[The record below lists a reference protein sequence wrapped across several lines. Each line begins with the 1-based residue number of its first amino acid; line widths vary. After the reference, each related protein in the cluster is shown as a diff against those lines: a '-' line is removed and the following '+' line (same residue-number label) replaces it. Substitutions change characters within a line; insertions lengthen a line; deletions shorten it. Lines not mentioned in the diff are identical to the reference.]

1 MLSVVGGPRS
11 DDVLTS
17 VDRVAAGSVEN
28 STSDSSRIHPL
39 SPTSFKKKLIGCV
52 VSDIVMAAV
61 LLKGN
66 DDMIPTKYLNVDKQ
80 QEITDAIN
88 AKLSDLNAQEVVK
101 LVRVQ

>member
-1 MLSVVGGPRS
+1 M
-11 DDVLTS
+11 
-17 VDRVAAGSVEN
+17 N
-28 STSDSSRIHPL
+28 IK
-39 SPTSFKKKLIGCV
+39 FKRLGKKLIGCIV
-52 VSDIVMAAV
+52 ADTVMAAV

-66 DDMIPTKYLNVDKQ
+66 DGWQADDIIPMKYLNKDKQ